1 MDTNIKNKLIHLKC
15 KYATEGFLIIGF
27 FGSCARNDDTSQSDI
42 DILYKLNHV
51 FYKKYPG
58 MKAFGRIYDIKNEMT
73 CEFKRSVDIA
83 DKDSL
88 NEIGNKFILPQMIY
102 V

>member
-1 MDTNIKNKLIHLKC
+1 
-15 KYATEGFLIIGF
+15 
-27 FGSCARNDDTSQSDI
+27 
-42 DILYKLNHV
+42 
-51 FYKKYPG
+51 